1 MIVYEFFLL
10 GLVMEFFV
18 VNGLLG
24 EIRMKFFFRDVNYL
38 IIDLLIIVLDRGI
51 LFLNNIFIL

>member
-1 MIVYEFFLL
+1 MIVYEFLLL
-10 GLVMEFFV
+10 GLVLEFFV